1 MGSPTGAEDSNR
13 KENSSAPFECRPV
26 ARQRAV
32 MREVLEKQ
40 KEDAVF
46 LVVDEWVNKTLNFR
60 NSTLFYG
67 DPRGEPVFEFD
78 RWVPYSNLGDFMNQS
93 FPWMEF
99 EYAER
104 IDDGSIEVEGHIL
117 EVKVGS
123 FGRSFP

>member
-1 MGSPTGAEDSNR
+1 
-13 KENSSAPFECRPV
+13 
-26 ARQRAV
+26 